1 MSDASA
7 EDGWRENRT
16 TFQRVYDALVGTK
29 TFTSA
34 GEFAERADCS
44 ETAAREALEQLA
56 EMGIAQRREGRPV
69 GYRRNDSYFE
79 WKRVESLASD
89 NTPDELRARIEDLVA
104 ADEAF
109 QEQYGVPDPDAV
121 STADL
126 PADNHDA
133 VEARWEDLSEWRTVR
148 RDIRLFRRAV
158 ERAESRSVR
167 RGLGVPAGC
176 DDTAFARNPPRCRP
190 VSARSRGG
198 TAGRSV
204 VRRR

>member
-7 EDGWRENRT
+7 EESWWSDRT

-29 TFTSA
+29 SFTDA
-34 GEFAERADCS
+34 QEFAQRADCS

-89 NTPDELRARIEDLVA
+89 NTPDDLRAHIKDLVV
-104 ADEAF
+104 ADDAF
-109 QEQYGVPDPDAV
+109 QKQYGVPDPDAV

-126 PADNHDA
+126 QADDHDA
-133 VEARWEDLSEWRTVR
+133 VEERWEDLNEWRTVR
-148 RDIRLFRRAV
+148 RDIRLLRRAV
-158 ERAESRSVR
+158 ERAESRSDSGVR
-167 RGLGVPAGC
+167 A
-176 DDTAFARNPPRCRP
+176 
-190 VSARSRGG
+190 
-198 TAGRSV
+198 
-204 VRRR
+204 